1 MSSGITIKR
10 PKGQDMYAQIKND
23 LDEGIGKIKWFARL
37 LSERVRIE
45 LAVFRLTC
53 ASEELKKKRDGLLKQ
68 IGEEVCRMRKSEKG
82 IHANKYITDALKEI
96 DSLDPRIKETD
107 EKVSDITRIT
117 S

>member
-1 MSSGITIKR
+1 
-10 PKGQDMYAQIKND
+10 MYSRIKND
-23 LDEGIGKIKWFARL
+23 LDEGVGKIKWFARL

-45 LAVFRLTC
+45 LAVFRLTY

-68 IGEEVCRMRKSEKG
+68 IGEEVCRMRKDEKG